1 MKIVIDTDDFVE
13 MRLDRMQEGYKKIME
28 TAECVARYEG
38 LDKMDPD
45 EAAILVAR
53 VSELLY
59 IRESFDGEW
68 FRLAVT
74 MDGQKD
80 KMWLEWVRD

>member
-1 MKIVIDTDDFVE
+1 MKIVINADDFVE

-38 LDKMDPD
+38 LDEMDPN
-45 EAAILVAR
+45 EAAKLITR

-59 IRESFDGEW
+59 IRENFDGEW
-68 FRLAVT
+68 FKLAFA
-74 MDGQKD
+74 MDVQKD
-80 KMWLEWVRD
+80 EIRLEWVQD